1 MPEEVKSLESLCE
14 LEKQTKLLINL
25 PEELK
30 VWSLESLCELEKQTK
45 LLINPPRSRR
55 FSRTGRFAG
64 TTCGVVED
72 PEASGGRE
80 AILDKAAEEVEELI
94 VEPSVGAVCDKAAG
108 GDGAVLNKAAEGVE
122 AVLDRAAE
130 EVEGPVVESRP
141 QQDTRLSLGR
151 GNY

>member
-1 MPEEVKSLESLCE
+1 MKKLERYE

-80 AILDKAAEEVEELI
+80 AIPEEN
-94 VEPSVGAVCDKAAG
+94 A
-108 GDGAVLNKAAEGVE
+108 AVLEKLEKNGAEKLE
-122 AVLDRAAE
+122 K
-130 EVEGPVVESRP
+130 
-141 QQDTRLSLGR
+141 
-151 GNY
+151 